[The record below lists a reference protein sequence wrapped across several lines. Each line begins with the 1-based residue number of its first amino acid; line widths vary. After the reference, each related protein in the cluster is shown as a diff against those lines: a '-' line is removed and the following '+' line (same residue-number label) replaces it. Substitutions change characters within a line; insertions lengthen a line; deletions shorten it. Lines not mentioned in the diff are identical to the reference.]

1 MRKSIT
7 SEEYRAVTAELVRL
21 RRAAGMTQRELAESL
36 GREQSF
42 VWRIEKGERRLD
54 TVEFFWVC
62 KALGADA
69 ALIYRRLC
77 RKFTSSADG
86 SR

>member
-7 SEEYRAVTAELVRL
+7 SKEYRAVTAELVRL
-21 RRAAGMTQRELAESL
+21 RKQAGLTQLELADRL

-54 TVEFFWVC
+54 VLEFFWVC
-62 KALGADA
+62 EQLGVNAPQV
-69 ALIYRRLC
+69 YRKLC
-77 RKFTSSADG
+77 KHFSTADG
-86 SR
+86 